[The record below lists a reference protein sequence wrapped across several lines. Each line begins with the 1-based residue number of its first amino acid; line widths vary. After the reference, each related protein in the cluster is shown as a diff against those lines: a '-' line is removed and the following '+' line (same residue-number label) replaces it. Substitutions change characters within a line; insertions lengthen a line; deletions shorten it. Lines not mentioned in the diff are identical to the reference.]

1 METTTALEAQRIVA
15 AYLTVVDA
23 DAASDE
29 YPCSIEDLPQPKETI
44 RAAFRVAVLAVASLG
59 QLTAELR
66 DYLEVAYVS
75 LADYVDDECRTL
87 LREYQRAGAE
97 LAADRRLARS
107 DPVGRFVEQADRV
120 VAMRGRL
127 GHMGGRDAQ
136 PLRHG
141 ASDGIEV
148 RPGDLADDAERV
160 AAFQPAAARIGI
172 RAAQRLGHQ
181 SGRVQSLAR
190 VGRAVVDLP
199 DSDDHRDAFVAR
211 CHSVPLHVLSPA

>member
-97 LAADRRLARS
+97 LAADRRLARDKAGTDAWRRVTEQS
-107 DPVGRFVEQADRV
+107 GLVGQIARGISEEADR
-120 VAMRGRL
+120 
-127 GHMGGRDAQ
+127 
-136 PLRHG
+136 LR
-141 ASDGIEV
+141 AEFRSWQSDG
-148 RPGDLADDAERV
+148 V
-160 AAFQPAAARIGI
+160 ASEIGWS
-172 RAAQRLGHQ
+172 RAW
-181 SGRVQSLAR
+181 
-190 VGRAVVDLP
+190 
-199 DSDDHRDAFVAR
+199 
-211 CHSVPLHVLSPA
+211 